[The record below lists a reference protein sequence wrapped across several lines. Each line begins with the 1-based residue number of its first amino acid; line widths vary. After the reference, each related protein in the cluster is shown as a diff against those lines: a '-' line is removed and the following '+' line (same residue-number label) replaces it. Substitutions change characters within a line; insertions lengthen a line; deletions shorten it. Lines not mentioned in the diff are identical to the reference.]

1 MSCYTWDGVQVA
13 LTMFLTRYEYVGL
26 SFDVF
31 DR

>member
-1 MSCYTWDGVQVA
+1 MSYYTWGGVQVA
-13 LTMFLTRYEYVGL
+13 LTMVLTRYGYIGL